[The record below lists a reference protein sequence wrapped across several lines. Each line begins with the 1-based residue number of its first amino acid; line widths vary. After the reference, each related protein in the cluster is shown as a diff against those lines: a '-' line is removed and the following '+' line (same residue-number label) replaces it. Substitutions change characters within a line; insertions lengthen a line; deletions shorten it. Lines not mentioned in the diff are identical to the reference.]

1 MNQNLLRLA
10 GVVLADVLSGS
21 GPADAKLGSFFRQN
35 RELGTKERAWIAESV
50 YGVLRRKSFLA
61 AMAGN
66 EDPRRLLVAWLVK
79 IQGGSLRELE
89 NMLNKQQ
96 TEWAQEIKAKSTD
109 GLSPAEQADLPE
121 WLWQRLEAQYGNEQ
135 ALAIARS
142 MHKPASLDLRVNL
155 VKANRDEVMARFDTE
170 KAGAEL
176 TPYSPT
182 GIRMPQRMS
191 ISRHPLFMDGKIEV
205 QDEGSQLLALLVA
218 PRRGEMIADF
228 CAGAGGKSLA
238 LGALMRNSGR
248 LYAFDVSEKRLY
260 NLGQRLK
267 RSGLSNLYSQVISS
281 ENDPKLKRLNGK
293 FNRVLVDAPCSG
305 LGTLRRNPDL
315 KWKQTPKDV
324 EELTAKQASILA
336 RAAKLVKA
344 GGRLIYATCSLL
356 AEENEQLAE
365 AFLAAHPQ
373 FQLVNAAD
381 VLAQQQVK
389 LDTGAYLKL
398 LPHQHE
404 TDGFFAAVF
413 ELKAGAAAKDADKSA
428 EIAASNAEVVVK
440 EVAERALVEAEVA
453 EAEVAAS
460 KASKAKVTKPKVTKA
475 KVSKPSAKTAKA
487 SESEVTD
494 AEVAESAVSESKVT
508 GTKASKVKASK
519 TEVSEVESSEAE
531 GSEAKVSQ
539 TVASKPAAK
548 STKPRA
554 SKSAATKATATKP
567 KTTKP
572 KLAKDPV

>member
-1 MNQNLLRLA
+1 MNQNLLRHA
-10 GVVLADVLSGS
+10 GVVLADILSGT

-79 IQGGSLRELE
+79 VQGGSLRELE
-89 NMLNKQQ
+89 ELLNKQQ
-96 TEWAQEIKAKSTD
+96 KEWAQEIKAKSTD

-121 WLWQRLEAQYGNEQ
+121 WLWQRLEAQYGNTE

-155 VKANRDEVMARFDTE
+155 VKSNRDEVMARFETE

-191 ISRHPLFMDGKIEV
+191 ISRHPFFMDGKIEV

-248 LYAFDVSEKRLY
+248 LYAFDVSEKRLH

-267 RSGLSNLYSQVISS
+267 RSGLSNLHSQVISS
-281 ENDPKLKRLNGK
+281 EQDPKLKRLNGK

-381 VLAQQQVK
+381 ILAQQQVK
-389 LDTGAYLKL
+389 LDTGVYLKL

-413 ELKAGAAAKDADKSA
+413 ELKAAVAAKDADKDA
-428 EIAASNAEVVVK
+428 GKQTAATAVGSPEAVVEEVV
-440 EVAERALVEAEVA
+440 EQVAAPEAPEPA
-453 EAEVAAS
+453 EAEVLTS
-460 KASKAKVTKPKVTKA
+460 KVSKAKVTKPRVTKA
-475 KVSKPSAKTAKA
+475 KATTAKASESAVTEPEGTEAEVSATQVSKPSAKT
-487 SESEVTD
+487 
-494 AEVAESAVSESKVT
+494 
-508 GTKASKVKASK
+508 
-519 TEVSEVESSEAE
+519 
-531 GSEAKVSQ
+531 
-539 TVASKPAAK
+539 
-548 STKPRA
+548 TKPRA
-554 SKSAATKATATKP
+554 TKSSATKAKVTETAVLESQAAEATLVESKVAEAKVTKPKATKPRATKP
-567 KTTKP
+567 KVS
-572 KLAKDPV
+572 KDPV